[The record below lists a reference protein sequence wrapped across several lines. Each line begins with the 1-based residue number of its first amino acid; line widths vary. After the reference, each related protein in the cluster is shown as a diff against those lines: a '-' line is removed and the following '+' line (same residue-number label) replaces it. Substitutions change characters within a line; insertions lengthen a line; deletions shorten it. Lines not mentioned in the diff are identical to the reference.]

1 MKELYI
7 SPELEILCF
16 MPCEGI
22 VTEFDLKLKSG
33 NIDDGLS
40 YGETTKPDDYFED
53 VTVPGGGSGSNPD
66 GDL

>member
-22 VTEFDLKLKSG
+22 ATDFDINLKSG
-33 NIDDGLS
+33 GNIDNGLS
-40 YGETTKPDDYFED
+40 YGETTKPDDYFEG
-53 VTVPGGGSGSNPD
+53 VTTPGGGSNPD